1 MPAGPACQRR
11 VEAERRALT
20 TPSTAPAS
28 QPRWCDVWIWVCN
41 SDASA
46 GNTFDA
52 PDETSVQFASCIR
65 PANVAR
71 KTCTLVARVGPH
83 IHCANTATCDTT
95 NDGVNDPVSTAWG
108 HTQGTTPGSFTPSLV
123 HRLRHCNRR

>member
-1 MPAGPACQRR
+1 MPEGPADGR

-28 QPRWCDVWIWVCN
+28 RTRWRDAWICVCN
-41 SDASA
+41 RDASA

-52 PDETSVQFASCIR
+52 PEEISVRFAGRIFL
-65 PANVAR
+65 ANLDT
-71 KTCTLVARVGPH
+71 KTCTRAARSSGTFT
-83 IHCANTATCDTT
+83 ARKTATCDTT

-108 HTQGTTPGSFTPSLV
+108 HSQGMTPGSFTPSLV
-123 HRLRHCNRR
+123 HRLQH

>member
-1 MPAGPACQRR
+1 MPEGPAGGR

-28 QPRWCDVWIWVCN
+28 RTRWRDAWICVCN
-41 SDASA
+41 RDASA

-52 PDETSVQFASCIR
+52 PEEISVRFAGRIFL
-65 PANVAR
+65 ANLDT
-71 KTCTLVARVGPH
+71 KTCTRAARFVRH
-83 IHCANTATCDTT
+83 IHGAETATCDTT

-108 HTQGTTPGSFTPSLV
+108 HSQGRTPGSFTPSLL
-123 HRLRHCNRR
+123 HRLQH